1 MEAYRH
7 IWQSWANTLHRWGMG
22 DWVASF
28 LEAAGP
34 LTIIGAQAVYLGQP
48 LFKLAV
54 PENHLDALAHLL
66 EDDGQTRAF
75 ATLLREVP
83 SQ

>member
-34 LTIIGAQAVYLGQP
+34 LTIVGAQAVYLSQP
-48 LFKLAV
+48 LFNLAF
-54 PENHLDALAHLL
+54 PDNHFDALASLL
-66 EDDGQTRAF
+66 EDGGHTRAF
-75 ATLLREVP
+75 AALLREVP
-83 SQ
+83 SS